1 MRGFLAFI
9 FLALVALGA
18 GAVGYQAGASSIATT
33 TAAAGASVV
42 YVGGWHAGW
51 LLFPFGFLL
60 FPLFVFTFF
69 GFLAFA
75 FGGRRR
81 HWGDD
86 GPMRMHRGFGPFD
99 DQDPRRQWVAD
110 AHRRLHEAD
119 AARAADRGT
128 ASTTATTSSAP
139 SASPADTDPR

>member
-9 FLALVALGA
+9 FVALVALGA
-18 GAVGYQAGASSIATT
+18 GAVGYQTGASSIATT
-33 TAAAGASVV
+33 TTAAGASVV

-51 LLFPFGFLL
+51 LLFPFGFFL
-60 FPLFVFTFF
+60 FPLFLFTFF

-81 HWGDD
+81 RWGGH
-86 GPMRMHRGFGPFD
+86 GPMSMHRGFGPSD
-99 DQDPRRQWVAD
+99 DQDPRHQWVAD

-119 AARAADRGT
+119 AAR
-128 ASTTATTSSAP
+128 TTAAASGTTTPRGP
-139 SASPADTDPR
+139 SAGPTAG